1 MRYRKLRI
9 AWSVVWGILCLLLIA
24 LWVRSYWWNDIY
36 SRETTTGRT
45 ITFGANQGS
54 VYLFDGV
61 IGPTSSHGWR
71 LAKSEPSPPP
81 MVFEWQWSA
90 RETLVKVPIWF
101 LILCLAGF
109 GFLPWIRR
117 RYSLRTLL
125 IGMTVAAIG
134 LGLVVYL
141 SR

>member
-1 MRYRKLRI
+1 
-9 AWSVVWGILCLLLIA
+9 
-24 LWVRSYWWNDIY
+24 
-36 SRETTTGRT
+36 
-45 ITFGANQGS
+45 
-54 VYLFDGV
+54 
-61 IGPTSSHGWR
+61 
-71 LAKSEPSPPP
+71 